1 MKKNICFI
9 ELKRNEF
16 GLISAI
22 QSLETACIRDY
33 IKKCDVKSSI
43 YIEESVPSINDMAED
58 ILSLSDEV
66 IIFIVHKGCE
76 ALVTVLIN
84 YLMEIEDVEVC
95 VISYN
100 DQLESDGD
108 VVIINKDAE
117 KKLVSMYGN
126 VDKESEV
133 SINTLSPY
141 EDGILLARDFV
152 KYGIW
157 IGNKETDLR
166 NIDVV
171 KKEIDE
177 VFNLY
182 GGTVEDQKK
191 NISLQGCF
199 INDIDYFKELIMHL
213 ENKESPNIIFNIS
226 VNQNVLNCIAQ
237 TSLQL
242 SNASFDIQLKNV
254 LCSEEFLELTKLIET
269 NKVRSIHI
277 PADWLTKADNLL
289 NLLVKAQMSKLVEI
303 QPYGQVD
310 SSKISEEVRKS
321 VLVNTMKQYYTF
333 YNGYLKGRTGLY
345 AGIKIDGYV
354 HHLEVN
360 KRNSLSNVQL
370 LNETLSINSS
380 VYLRNEKTDIS
391 SQIWN
396 FDANGIAYVEDKNY
410 NEYITYMQQEN
421 INPSNL
427 IICNDNSIYI
437 NNYAYAADTDFVTLS
452 YKEAKQNVN
461 EMREKYAQKNKSTY
475 LIRLSDQE
483 DFTLF
488 LEDAKCYRE
497 NHTFNELPLVYGFLE
512 NSCRFVNQNGCSV
525 EKLPRIKL
533 DNSGCIHFC
542 DLNVEAISKNSN
554 SLFELSHDCLVKKEE
569 CIQSKD
575 CYNCPSSGW
584 CAKCMELPGF
594 MSAEYCDIIKKKAY
608 ILDYVTASYI
618 YSGLIERNPKFYDL
632 LPDEIV
638 VSNEYMF
645 NLIPSTIESKVAPY
659 FPKFTTLFI
668 CRDTYLLWTPVSTKY
683 YNVSKQFAVVIE
695 LLLKRVEADSVPELL
710 VDILD
715 VDKDECYKMT
725 ESIFSTLKKVGVLYR
740 DIPFNTKS

>member
-1 MKKNICFI
+1 MKRNVCFV

-33 IKKCDVKSSI
+33 IKRCDVKSSI
-43 YIEESVPSINDMAED
+43 YIEESMPSINDMAED
-58 ILSLSDEV
+58 ILSLSDDV
-66 IIFIVHKGCE
+66 IIFVVHKECE
-76 ALVTVLIN
+76 ALVTVLVN
-84 YLMEIEDVEVC
+84 YLIEIEDVEVC
-95 VISYN
+95 VISEN
-100 DQLESDGD
+100 DQLEFDD
-108 VVIINKDAE
+108 VVIINEDAE
-117 KKLVSMYGN
+117 RKLVSMFGN
-126 VDKESEV
+126 VDKKSKV

-141 EDGILLARDFV
+141 EDGILLTRDYV
-152 KYGIW
+152 KNGIW
-157 IGNKETDLR
+157 LGNKETNLR

-182 GGTVEDQKK
+182 GGTVEEQKK
-191 NISLQGCF
+191 HLYLQGCF

-213 ENKESPNIIFNIS
+213 ENKDSSNIIFNIP
-226 VNQNVLNCIAQ
+226 VTQNVLDCIAQ
-237 TSLQL
+237 SSLQL
-242 SNASFDIQLKNV
+242 SNASFDIQLKNE
-254 LCSEEFLELTKLIET
+254 LRSEEFMELTKLIGT
-269 NKVRSIHI
+269 KKVGGIHI
-277 PADWLTKADNLL
+277 PADWLTKADDLL
-289 NLLVKAQMSKLVEI
+289 NLLVKAQVSKLVEI

-354 HHLEVN
+354 HHLEVS
-360 KRNSLSNVQL
+360 KRDSLSNAQL

-380 VYLRNEKTDIS
+380 IYMRNEKVDIS

-396 FDANGIAYVEDKNY
+396 FDANGIAYIEDENY

-421 INPSNL
+421 INPSNS
-427 IICNDNSIYI
+427 IICNDNRIHI
-437 NNYAYAADTDFVTLS
+437 NHYAYVSDTDLVTLS

-461 EMREKYAQKNKSTY
+461 EMKEKYVQNNKITY

-488 LEDAKCYRE
+488 LEDAKLYRE
-497 NHTFNELPLVYGFLE
+497 NHTFNDLPLVYGFLE
-512 NSCRFVNQNGCSV
+512 NSCRFVNQNRCSV

-533 DNSGCIHFC
+533 DNSEGIHFC

-554 SLFELSHDCLVKKEE
+554 SLFELSHDCLVKNEG
-569 CIQSKD
+569 CIQLKD

-584 CAKCMELPGF
+584 CAKCMELPAF

-632 LPDEIV
+632 SPDEIV

-645 NLIPSTIESKVAPY
+645 NLIPSTMESKVAPY

-683 YNVSKQFAVVIE
+683 YNVSKQFAIVIE
-695 LLLKRVEADSVPELL
+695 LLLKRVESDSVPELL
-710 VDILD
+710 ADILN
-715 VDKDECYKMT
+715 VDKDEIYKMT
-725 ESIFSTLKKVGVLYR
+725 ESIFDTLKKVGVLYR